1 MPPSDQPYNF
11 SVPEE
16 EVSTFGQYGQPWYID
31 SVIFKE
37 KVLNGFFIGKY
48 SIGNT
53 NQLVDI
59 ETDIIISQTSN
70 NLTPI

>member
-1 MPPSDQPYNF
+1 MINALKESHIMPPSDQPYNF

-48 SIGNT
+48 SIGKT
-53 NQLVDI
+53 FH
-59 ETDIIISQTSN
+59 
-70 NLTPI
+70 